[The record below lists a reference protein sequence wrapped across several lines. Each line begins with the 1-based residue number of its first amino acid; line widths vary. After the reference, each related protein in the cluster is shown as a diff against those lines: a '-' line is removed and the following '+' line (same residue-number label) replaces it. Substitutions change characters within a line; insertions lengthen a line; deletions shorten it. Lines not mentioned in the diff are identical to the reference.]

1 MKTPCLGS
9 KQKATGISYTRRLE
23 IGTCPS
29 CGAWC
34 RVTKAGT
41 VYAHRD
47 TRPRPT
53 LSDQEKK

>member
-1 MKTPCLGS
+1 MKKPCPGS
-9 KQKATGISYTRRLE
+9 KQKATGVSFTRRLE
-23 IGTCPS
+23 IGTCPT

-47 TRPRPT
+47 MRRNK
-53 LSDQEKK
+53 L